1 MADFKQ
7 RIQAGKN
14 FSDRHIGPSESEQKA
29 MLNFLNISSLEEMS
43 KQIIPLNIQNFS
55 PLGLGQGVP
64 EERAL
69 KELRS
74 IARQNKMYK
83 TWIGE
88 GYRNVITPSPIAR
101 NILENPGWYTQYT
114 PYQAEIS
121 QGRLEALLNFQ
132 TMICDLTGLAIA
144 NASLLDEATAAA
156 EAMVMMASL
165 KNKDQSRFFLVDE
178 KCHRQTI
185 EVVKTRA
192 GALKIPVLIAD
203 LEKFKF
209 ESPVFGALIQYPSTT
224 GRVGDWS
231 SFINKIHEQD
241 GLVAMAGDVM
251 SLVLLKSPGE
261 MGADVA
267 VGTSQNFGVPIG
279 MGGPHAA
286 YFATK
291 KEFMRA
297 VPGRIIGV
305 SVNREGKKAY
315 RLSLQTREQHIR
327 REKATSNICTAQA
340 LLASMASMYAVYYGP
355 IGLRQIAERIH
366 SFAEV
371 WAQGMQEAGFTIV
384 NQAYF
389 DTVCVK
395 LDATLV
401 RSYIA
406 KAEEAKIN
414 LRVYQPDVVCVS
426 FDETTTV
433 EDIQELFDIF
443 SVKCTMKDLLAKKST
458 LKGEYLRKD
467 TILSHPVFHTY
478 HSETELVRYIK
489 RLESRDLSLTHS
501 MIPLGSCTMKLNAA
515 SELYP
520 ISWPEFSGLHP
531 GVPDNQRVGYKELL
545 TQLEHMLCQVTGFD
559 AVSLQP
565 NSGAQGEYAGL
576 LVIMKYHE
584 SRNEAH
590 RNICLIPSSAHGTN
604 PASAALA
611 GMKVVVTKCDS
622 SGNIDLQDLKN
633 KALEYASGL
642 AALMVTYPSTHGVF
656 EEEIKEICEI
666 IHSNGGL
673 VYMDGANLNAQLGLC
688 RGGNF
693 GPDVCHMNLHKTFC
707 IPHGG
712 GGPGMG
718 PIAVK
723 KHLKAF
729 LPSHPTAQTGGE
741 AGIGAISGAPWG
753 SASILPISWMYIKMM
768 GDEGLKK
775 ATQVAILNAN
785 YIARKL
791 EGHYPIL
798 YKGKS
803 GYVAHE
809 CIIDVRHLKTSAG
822 IEVEDIAKRLMDF
835 GFHAP
840 TVSFPVPGTLMIE
853 PTESE
858 NQAQLDRFIE
868 AMMKIREEIRKIENG
883 QYSKENNPLK
893 NAPHTQSM
901 ILNDGWDYPYSRL
914 TAAMPSPWVAEAK
927 FWPFSS
933 RIDSAYGDRNPMCTC
948 PPLETYA
955 DS

>member
-1 MADFKQ
+1 MANFNQ
-7 RIQAGKN
+7 RILAGKN
-14 FSDRHIGPSESEQKA
+14 FSDRHIGPDEQQQKA
-29 MLNFLNISSLEEMS
+29 MLNFLNVASIEEMS
-43 KQIIPLNIQNFS
+43 KQIIPLNIQDFS
-55 PLGLGQGVP
+55 SMNLGKGLS

-74 IARQNKMYK
+74 IALKNKVYK

-156 EAMVMMASL
+156 EAMVMMSSL
-165 KNKDQSRFFLVDE
+165 KNKDQSRFFLVDD
-178 KCHRQTI
+178 KCHSQTI

-192 GALKIPVLIAD
+192 GALKIQVLIAD
-203 LEKFKF
+203 LEKYKF
-209 ESPVFGALIQYPSTT
+209 DSPVFGALIQYPSTT
-224 GRVGDWS
+224 GRVRDWS
-231 SFINKIHEQD
+231 SFISKVQGQD

-261 MGADVA
+261 MGADIA
-267 VGTSQNFGVPIG
+267 IGTSQNFGVPIG

-286 YFATK
+286 FFATK

-355 IGLRQIAERIH
+355 TGLRQIAERIH
-366 SFAEV
+366 SYAEM
-371 WAQGMQEAGFTIV
+371 WAQGMKEAGFTLV
-384 NQAYF
+384 DSSFF
-389 DTVCVK
+389 DTVGVK
-395 LDATLV
+395 LDENLT
-401 RSYIA
+401 RNYIQ
-406 KAEEAKIN
+406 KAENSKIN
-414 LRVYQPDVVCVS
+414 LRVFQRDVICVS
-426 FDETTTV
+426 FDETTTL
-433 EDIQELFDIF
+433 EDLQELFDIF
-443 SVKCTMKDLLAKKST
+443 SLKSEIKDLLTKTST
-458 LKGEYLRKD
+458 LKEDFLRKD
-467 TILSHPVFHTY
+467 AILSHPVFHSY

-520 ISWPEFSGLHP
+520 ISWPEFSKLHP
-531 GVPDNQRVGYKELL
+531 GVPENQREGYGELL
-545 TQLEHMLCQVTGFD
+545 SQLEQMLCQVTGFD

-584 SRNEAH
+584 SRNESH

-611 GMKVVVTKCDS
+611 GMRVVVTKCDS
-622 SGNIDLQDLKN
+622 SGNVDLVDLKN

-656 EEEIKEICEI
+656 EEEIREICKI
-666 IHSNGGL
+666 VHSNGGL

-688 RGGNF
+688 RGGDF

-723 KHLKAF
+723 KHLAAF
-729 LPSHPTAQTGGE
+729 LPGHPTAQTGGE
-741 AGIGAISGAPWG
+741 KGIGAISGAPWG
-753 SASILPISWMYIKMM
+753 SASILPISWMYMKMM
-768 GDEGLKK
+768 GDEGLKR

-785 YIARKL
+785 YVAKKL
-791 EGHYPIL
+791 EDHYPIL

-803 GYVAHE
+803 GFVAHE
-809 CIIDVRHLKTSAG
+809 CIIDVRHLKATTA

-868 AMMKIREEIRKIENG
+868 AMVKIREEIRDIEKG
-883 QYSKENNPLK
+883 LYSKENNPLK

-901 ILNDGWDYPYSRL
+901 VLNDAWDFPYSRM
-914 TAAMPSPWVAEAK
+914 TAAMPSKWVAEAK

-933 RIDSAYGDRNPMCTC
+933 RVDGAFGDRNPMCTC
-948 PPLETYA
+948 PPIESYA
-955 DS
+955 E